1 MRDTET
7 KPRRMGLKM
16 KILLKMTILLILL
29 KTKIMKLKLNNIQL
43 KIIKI

>member
-16 KILLKMTILLILL
+16 KILLILLTLL
-29 KTKIMKLKLNNIQL
+29 LASGAAALFPVREEGEDHE
-43 KIIKI
+43 